1 MQVLCFFFLTIDR
14 KLSDENV
21 MNALE
26 VVEAWGEFY
35 FTLTGKHIYEYY
47 PEYEDDPKH
56 RRASLMKFNENYTGK
71 ISWKNVAE
79 AAYLCGEEKVLCKLS
94 NCMLSPEGK
103 C

>member
-1 MQVLCFFFLTIDR
+1 
-14 KLSDENV
+14 

-26 VVEAWGEFY
+26 GVEAWEEFY
-35 FTLTGKHIYEYY
+35 FTLTGKRIYEYY

-56 RRASLMKFNENYTGK
+56 RRVSLMETGK

-79 AAYLCGEEKVLCKLS
+79 AAYICGEEKVLCKLS
-94 NCMLSPEGK
+94 NCMQSPEGK